1 MRWVEVLVGPG
12 MAAAPSSDEK
22 ARIGID
28 LGEVAMFFQPTTVK
42 RSACEPLGIWSG
54 EMRLFQNVVLRR
66 SRVCY
71 HLIAIKRRQISCLGF
86 DVILALNID
95 AEREHDRSYEVART
109 DADAAI
115 DLPRKMRA
123 RAFSIA

>member
-1 MRWVEVLVGPG
+1 MRWVEVYVGPG
-12 MAAAPSSDEK
+12 WRHRSCDEK
-22 ARIGID
+22 SRIGID

-71 HLIAIKRRQISCLGF
+71 HFTAIEMPSKFLSG
-86 DVILALNID
+86 V
-95 AEREHDRSYEVART
+95 
-109 DADAAI
+109 
-115 DLPRKMRA
+115 
-123 RAFSIA
+123 